1 MYLSVTHTTEY
12 SYGDPAY
19 DSFNELR
26 LRPADD
32 DRQTMLE
39 FDLHIEPKA
48 VVRSQRDPYGNIIHH
63 FHLPADHTSL
73 RITAS
78 SRVVTYAAP
87 EPHPVSAQSLPEL
100 RHRFFDFLA
109 PTERVPLNRNWFDT
123 LGALP
128 LGTDDELVRY
138 LDNLT
143 TYLNGRFVYQSDVT
157 RVDTPLAEFAGN
169 GRGVCQDYAHAMLA
183 VCRSAGIPSRYV
195 SGYVHSN
202 PRGDESM
209 LGGEGS
215 HAWIEAYLPG
225 SGWLGFDPTNGCRVG
240 EAHVKIGFGR
250 DYDDI
255 PPVRGLRR
263 GGGGSGLAVTVRVRR
278 AEELASTA

>member
-12 SYGDPAY
+12 SYGQPLLLTRSTNSACAPLTTTARRC
-19 DSFNELR
+19 SSS
-26 LRPADD
+26 
-32 DRQTMLE
+32 TS
-39 FDLHIEPKA
+39 HIEPKA
-48 VVRSQRDPYGNIIHH
+48 VVRSQRDLYGHLIHH

-78 SRVVTYAAP
+78 SRVVTYAVP
-87 EPHPVSAQSLPEL
+87 EPHPVSAKSLPEL

-109 PTERVPLNRNWFDT
+109 PTERVPLNRNWFT
-123 LGALP
+123 TFGALP
-128 LGTDDELVRY
+128 LEADDELVSY

-143 TYLNGRFVYQSDVT
+143 IYLNGHFIYQSDVT
-157 RVDTPLAEFAGN
+157 RVDTPLAEFAEK

-215 HAWIEAYLPG
+215 HAWIEAYLPW

-240 EAHVKIGFGR
+240 EAHVKNR
-250 DYDDI
+250 LWT
-255 PPVRGLRR
+255 RLRR
-263 GGGGSGLAVTVRVRR
+263 HPAGSRVAPWRGR
-278 AEELASTA
+278 